1 MKKKKLKKLRLLV
14 SVFLVCLMYCSM
26 CGIGIMTMTAFA
38 EDGFADEYYRLNDLA
53 GVLTEAEENDLL
65 ERLDEISVRQ
75 KMDVTL
81 VVAPDLD
88 GYNRV
93 ADYAEDLYES
103 CKFGYGEEKDG
114 VLLLISMEDRDWY
127 IDTHG
132 FGITAFTDAGIKYIG
147 EAMTP
152 DLADGNY
159 AAAFETYASLCD
171 DFITQ
176 ARSGEPYEFY
186 NDANSSK
193 AQMPIFWIPLSIVI
207 GAGLAGVVVGSMVSG
222 MKTVRPQA
230 AANSY
235 VKKGSFHLNANR
247 DLFLYHTITRTAKP
261 KENKPSGGGA
271 HNSSSGTMHGS
282 STHRSASGST
292 HGGRGGKF

>member
-1 MKKKKLKKLRLLV
+1 MKKKKLKRLRLLLRV
-14 SVFLVCLMYCSM
+14 LLVGMMYCSM
-26 CGIGIMTMTAFA
+26 CGIGTTTMTAFA
-38 EDGFADEYYRLNDLA
+38 EDGFADEYYRVNDLV

-88 GYNRV
+88 GYDRV
-93 ADYAEDLYES
+93 ADYAENLYES

-114 VLLLISMEDRDWY
+114 ILLLISMEDRDWY

-132 FGITAFTDAGIKYIG
+132 FGITAFTDSGIEYIG
-147 EAMTP
+147 EEMTP

-176 ARSGEPYEFY
+176 ARNGEPYEFY
-186 NDANSSK
+186 DDTNSSK
-193 AQMPIFWIPLSIVI
+193 TQMPMFWIPLSIVI

-222 MKTVRPQA
+222 MKTVRPQST
-230 AANSY
+230 ANSY
-235 VKKGSFHLNANR
+235 VKKGSFHLNASR

-261 KENKPSGGGA
+261 KENGSSGGASQHGGA
-271 HNSSSGTMHGS
+271 ATHGS